1 MQKTSTEP
9 SACGRRA
16 LLAAIIRR
24 NRPKPSMI
32 RGSPHRGAVVEAAH
46 AVGKTAR
53 GLESDKK
60 THQVA
65 ALNLTGL
72 GRGARGFPGPPFW
85 LQRPTRSGHAIDHGP
100 RNEAPRDADRGA
112 ARRCADRPDRD

>member
-9 SACGRRA
+9 SACRRRA

-24 NRPKPSMI
+24 NGPKPSMI
-32 RGSPHRGAVVEAAH
+32 RGSPLRGAVVEAAH
-46 AVGKTAR
+46 KVGRTAR

-65 ALNLTGL
+65 ALNITGL
-72 GRGARGFPGPPFW
+72 GQDLGARGAQVSR
-85 LQRPTRSGHAIDHGP
+85 LALLAPTTNPIRTCH
-100 RNEAPRDADRGA
+100 
-112 ARRCADRPDRD
+112 